1 MSSIVT
7 VLNAGTKIV
16 NGIYTS
22 QLPSRIPAGFTI
34 TCNKMSWNDEEM
46 WQRLSDLKQPW
57 YEHENGSYIYHN
69 KGDGK
74 WWIDSP
80 DGGGV
85 YISDSLISAWQL
97 LPNAKLPIPTVSKE
111 SVISEQDGL

>member
-1 MSSIVT
+1 M
-7 VLNAGTKIV
+7 K
-16 NGIYTS
+16 
-22 QLPSRIPAGFTI
+22 
-34 TCNKMSWNDEEM
+34 WNDKEM

-85 YISDSLISAWQL
+85 YISDSLTSLWQQ
-97 LPNAKLPIPTVSKE
+97 LPNSKLPLPTVSKE
-111 SVISEQDGL
+111 SVSEQDDL